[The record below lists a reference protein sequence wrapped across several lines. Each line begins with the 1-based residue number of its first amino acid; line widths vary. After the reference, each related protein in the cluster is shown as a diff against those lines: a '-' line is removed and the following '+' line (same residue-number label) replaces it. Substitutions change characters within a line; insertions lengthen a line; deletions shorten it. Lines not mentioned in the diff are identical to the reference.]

1 MKNISILGSTGS
13 IGIQTLEICRQAV
26 NLNITG
32 LTCNSNTTLLKKQ
45 IDEFHPDYY
54 WTNKKNI
61 NIENSKLNS
70 PINIATD
77 SDLDI
82 LVVATEGLSS
92 LEPVLKSLEKS
103 KTIALA
109 NKESILC
116 GADLIYEKLN
126 KYSGK
131 LIPLDSEP
139 ASVKGILSKT
149 NKNPKK
155 IIITAS
161 GGPFRGTKFK
171 MLKNITPEN
180 ALNHP
185 TWKMGKKITIDSAT
199 LMNKAFEVIECS
211 ILFNFP
217 VDDIE
222 VILNPTSNV
231 HALVEFDDNSFIA
244 ASYPPD
250 MKIPINEGLNY
261 PDYNN
266 DEIYKEFKKENLN
279 GSDFEPFNPSDYPVF
294 EIGLKYGK
302 KRGSWLIAL
311 CGADQAAVELFLNNK
326 IKFTDIPILIE
337 SVLEAHKEV
346 TDLNINKINEIYQ
359 NTINNTYDLA
369 KV

>member
-1 MKNISILGSTGS
+1 MKNISVLGSTGS
-13 IGIQTLEICRQAV
+13 IGVQTLEICRKSA
-26 NLNITG
+26 NLNVTG
-32 LTCNSNTTLLKKQ
+32 LTCNNNTTLLKKQ
-45 IDEFHPDYY
+45 INEFQPDYY
-54 WTNKKNI
+54 WANKNI
-61 NIENSKLNS
+61 KIKNSKLNS

-77 SDLDI
+77 PDLDI

-92 LEPVLKSLEKS
+92 LEPILKSLEKS

-116 GADLIYEKLN
+116 GADLIFEKLN
-126 KYSGK
+126 KYSGR

-139 ASVKGILSKT
+139 ASVKGILSQV
-149 NKNPKK
+149 NKNAKK

-222 VILNPTSNV
+222 VILNPTSNI

-261 PDYNN
+261 SNFKN
-266 DEIYKEFKKENLN
+266 DKIYKKFEKENLN
-279 GSDFEPFNPSDYPVF
+279 GLDFEPFNPSDYPVY

-302 KRGSWLIAL
+302 KRGSWLVAL

>member
-1 MKNISILGSTGS
+1 MKNISVLGSTGS
-13 IGIQTLEICRQAV
+13 IGVQTLEICRKSA
-26 NLNITG
+26 NLNVTG
-32 LTCNSNTTLLKKQ
+32 LTCNNNTTLLKKQ
-45 IDEFHPDYY
+45 INEFQPDYY
-54 WTNKKNI
+54 WANKNI
-61 NIENSKLNS
+61 KIKNSKLNS

-77 SDLDI
+77 PDLDI

-92 LEPVLKSLEKS
+92 LEPILKSLEKS

-116 GADLIYEKLN
+116 GADLIFEKLN
-126 KYSGK
+126 KYSGR

-139 ASVKGILSKT
+139 ASVKGILSQV
-149 NKNPKK
+149 NKNAKK

-222 VILNPTSNV
+222 VILNPTSNI

-261 PDYNN
+261 SNFKN
-266 DEIYKEFKKENLN
+266 DKIYKKFEKENLN
-279 GSDFEPFNPSDYPVF
+279 GLDFEPFNPSDYPVY

-302 KRGSWLIAL
+302 KRGSWLVAL

-346 TDLNINKINEIYQ
+346 TDLNLNKINEIYQ

>member
-1 MKNISILGSTGS
+1 MKNISVLGSTGS
-13 IGIQTLEICRQAV
+13 IGVQTLEICRKSA
-26 NLNITG
+26 NLNVTG
-32 LTCNSNTTLLKKQ
+32 LTCNNNTTLLKKQ
-45 IDEFHPDYY
+45 INEFQPDYY
-54 WTNKKNI
+54 WANKNI
-61 NIENSKLNS
+61 KIKNSKLNS

-77 SDLDI
+77 PDLDI

-92 LEPVLKSLEKS
+92 LEPILKSLEKS

-116 GADLIYEKLN
+116 GADLIFEKLN
-126 KYSGK
+126 KYSGR

-139 ASVKGILSKT
+139 ASVKGILSQV
-149 NKNPKK
+149 NKNAKK

-222 VILNPTSNV
+222 VILNPTSNI

-261 PDYNN
+261 SNFKN
-266 DEIYKEFKKENLN
+266 DKIYKKFEKENLN
-279 GSDFEPFNPSDYPVF
+279 GLDFEPFNPSDYPVY

-302 KRGSWLIAL
+302 KRGRWVVAL

>member
-1 MKNISILGSTGS
+1 MKNISVLGSTGS
-13 IGIQTLEICRQAV
+13 IGVQTLEICRKSA
-26 NLNITG
+26 NLNVTG
-32 LTCNSNTTLLKKQ
+32 LTCNNNTTLLKKQ
-45 IDEFHPDYY
+45 INEFQPDYY
-54 WTNKKNI
+54 WANKNI
-61 NIENSKLNS
+61 KIKNSKLNS

-77 SDLDI
+77 PDLDI

-92 LEPVLKSLEKS
+92 LEPILKSLEKS

-116 GADLIYEKLN
+116 GADLIFEKLN
-126 KYSGK
+126 KYSGR
-131 LIPLDSEP
+131 LIPLDSDP
-139 ASVKGILSKT
+139 ASVKGILSQV
-149 NKNPKK
+149 NKNAKK

-222 VILNPTSNV
+222 VILNPTSNI

-261 PDYNN
+261 SNFKN
-266 DEIYKEFKKENLN
+266 DKIYKKFEKENLN
-279 GSDFEPFNPSDYPVF
+279 GLDFEPFNPSDYPVY

-302 KRGSWLIAL
+302 KRGSWLVAL